1 MHAWVLVYYKH
12 TPVHSHIPTFLHS
25 NGVCIYMCMMV
36 SSTVSASTTHIYSES
51 ERKYVSAMYVLSIVY
66 SINMNSD
73 LSGNY
78 VQRVFLCWFHMHTPP
93 QAN

>member
-51 ERKYVSAMYVLSIVY
+51 ERKYVSAM
-66 SINMNSD
+66 
-73 LSGNY
+73 
-78 VQRVFLCWFHMHTPP
+78 
-93 QAN
+93 